1 MKRQRGSASLIVAA
15 TIGLAAILSALSADL
30 ARVAT
35 ARTRAQTAADAA
47 ALAAAQELIAPSS
60 LTPAEVAQ
68 EYAQRH
74 SAEVI
79 ECRCRLG
86 SDEVFVA
93 VQAEVSLPFLGG
105 ERLVPAQ
112 ARAVVEP
119 LEMVGLDPQ
128 FATRLR
134 CLFAIVPGLSI
145 VSGFRT
151 HEEQAALY
159 EEKPDLAAP
168 PGHSMHE
175 LGLAADLGFSSEAT
189 RDLAHALAGSCGLVF
204 PMSYEPWHIEPIG
217 AVHA

>member
-1 MKRQRGSASLIVAA
+1 MNRQRGSASLIVAS

-47 ALAAAQELIAPSS
+47 ALAAAQELIAPS
-60 LTPAEVAQ
+60 LMTPAEVAQ
-68 EYAQRH
+68 EYADRH
-74 SAEVI
+74 SAEVTD
-79 ECRCRLG
+79 CRCRLG

-93 VQAEVSLPFLGG
+93 VQTEVSLPFLGG
-105 ERLVPAQ
+105 ERQVGAQ

-119 LEMVGLDPQ
+119 LEMLGLNPE
-128 FATRLR
+128 FASRLR

-151 HEEQAALY
+151 HAEQAALY

-175 LGLAADLGFSSEAT
+175 LGLAADLGFPSDSA
-189 RDLAHALAGSCGLVF
+189 RDLAHSSAGSCLLVF

-217 AVHA
+217 AMHA